1 MAKNKSRE
9 DLAFPIAAIPKIGAP
24 AKPQDNPSVIKSI
37 IRGAIQGAYQLKTP
51 SEPSS
56 YSPDYGKKQIPLV
69 TEEQIQLVTHLIES
83 LQPADAI
90 EAALASQFAISYIQG
105 LKSAQ
110 GDYCKAGNILDLF
123 RFGHEVLEAMTKYR
137 TKGAQLISVQY
148 NHNQGLINNI
158 KVVESENQKETIEV
172 KNERL
177 H

>member
-1 MAKNKSRE
+1 MVKNKSRE

-24 AKPQDNPSVIKSI
+24 IKPQVNPGVIKSI

-51 SEPSS
+51 SEPAS
-56 YSPDYGKKQIPLV
+56 YSSDYGRKQKPLV

-90 EAALASQFAISYIQG
+90 EAALASQFAISYIRG
-105 LKSAQ
+105 LKVAQ
-110 GDYCKAGNILDLF
+110 EGYSINPGLDLF

-148 NHNQGLINNI
+148 NHNQGQINNI

-172 KNERL
+172 KSERL

>member
-9 DLAFPIAAIPKIGAP
+9 DLAFPIAAIPKIGAQ
-24 AKPQDNPSVIKSI
+24 AKPQVNPGVIKSI
-37 IRGAIQGAYQLKTP
+37 IRGAIKGAYQLKTP

-56 YSPDYGKKQIPLV
+56 YGSDYGNKQKALV

-83 LQPADAI
+83 LQPADVI

-105 LKSAQ
+105 LKASE
-110 GDYCKAGNILDLF
+110 YSSKMMDLF

-137 TKGAQLISVQY
+137 TKGAQLINVQY
-148 NHNQGLINNI
+148 NHNQGQINNI

-172 KNERL
+172 KSERL